1 MKTSSNGTTGT
12 WRIRPAV
19 AGRSRQESRLPA
31 NPLPARLLIVALVAV
46 LGLLAGVSCSS
57 TGGNVVRPTRTGK
70 TIKTAADSESVT
82 AEKPVFESTVE
93 AVPGVTEIEVYEGS
107 GEFINREA
115 ARPTPQAVAEDGEIV
130 LNFEGESI
138 QSVVH
143 TILGEVLQE
152 TFVIAPGVSGEVT
165 FSTSKPVTREQL
177 MPILELL
184 LRWNG
189 ATMVYSEG
197 RYHVLPVADA
207 IPGHLAPQIGSA
219 ELARGYEVRAVPLQ
233 YISATEMEKILQ
245 PYVRQGGIVQVDNMR
260 SMIFLA
266 GTPEELFNYMKTVEI
281 FDVDWLKGMSVGIY
295 PLRTVDVPSI
305 ITELEGIFGAGGE
318 SPLAGMF
325 RFVPLERLGSVM
337 VITYQKEY
345 LYKAEEWIEILD
357 RGAAG
362 AGKQLYVYRVKN
374 LEAPILAGYL
384 TQLFGGESTQPTRDT
399 QRGTLAPGLEPA
411 QVGTVEDFNQNRLG
425 MAEQR
430 AAQQGVESGA
440 IDMGTGDIRITSVLE
455 TNSLLIQATQ
465 AEYNAVLAAIER
477 IDIEPLQVLIES
489 QVLDVELN
497 EELQFGVNWFLT
509 NNPALVPEGIGDID
523 RYVQS
528 AAFGSGSAQSGG
540 FNFLTTVATP
550 LSNGMPFVQA
560 TIAALDEVTDVRSL
574 AAPSLLVR
582 NNATATIT
590 VGTQVPVQS
599 SQITTGNQNV
609 VSSAQYVSTGITL
622 TVTPRINP
630 GGLVYMDISQDVSR
644 PGARDPDISTSGNPP
659 INNKTVTSQVAVQS
673 GQTVFLGG
681 LISEQD
687 SLGRTGVP
695 FLSRVPIIGLL
706 FGARTKAAT
715 RSETLVMI
723 TPTVIE
729 SAVDLKQISEDMEA
743 EFSRIPPLKIS
754 RLNKI
759 DRAGREEVT
768 AEDEVTIE
776 YEE

>member
-1 MKTSSNGTTGT
+1 MINKGNFGVR
-12 WRIRPAV
+12 WIAVLLAV
-19 AGRSRQESRLPA
+19 AV
-31 NPLPARLLIVALVAV
+31 VA
-46 LGLLAGVSCSS
+46 GCSS
-57 TGGNVVRPTRTGK
+57 FGSTPVRPTSTGK
-70 TIKTAADSESVT
+70 TIKSATDPLPSDQPVLGTA
-82 AEKPVFESTVE
+82 VE
-93 AVPGVTEIEVYEGS
+93 ADPGVTDLEIYAGT
-107 GEFINREA
+107 GEFINEEA
-115 ARPTPQAVAEDGEIV
+115 ARVGAQPVAEDGEIV

-152 TFVIAPGVSGEVT
+152 TFVIAPGVGGEVT

-189 ATMVYSEG
+189 ATLVYTEG
-197 RYHVLPVADA
+197 RYHVLPVSDA
-207 IPGHLAPQIGSA
+207 IKGHLFPEVGGA
-219 ELARGYEVRAVPLQ
+219 ERARGYEVRAVPLQ
-233 YISATEMEKILQ
+233 YISAVQMEKILQ
-245 PYVRQGGIVQVDNMR
+245 PYVRDGAIVQVDPFR

-266 GTPEELFNYMKTVEI
+266 GTPEELRNYLKTVEI
-281 FDVDWLKGMSVGIY
+281 FDVDWLSGMSVGIY
-295 PLRTVDVPSI
+295 PLRTVDVDAI
-305 ITELEGIFGAGGE
+305 ITELDSVFSAGGE

-337 VITYQKEY
+337 VITYQEDY
-345 LYKAEEWIEILD
+345 LYKAEEWIKILD

-362 AGKQLYVYRVKN
+362 SGKQLYVYRVKN

-384 TQLFGGESTQPTRDT
+384 TQLFGGTASQGTQNQP
-399 QRGTLAPGLEPA
+399 RGTLAPGLEPA
-411 QVGTVEDFNQNRLG
+411 RVGSVSDFNQSRLG
-425 MAEQR
+425 MEQQG
-430 AAQQGVESGA
+430 QQGVQSGA
-440 IDMGTGDIRITSVLE
+440 LTMGDESEIRITSVLE
-455 TNSLLIQATQ
+455 TNSLLIQASQ

-497 EELQFGVNWFLT
+497 EELQFGVNWYLT
-509 NNPALVPEGIGDID
+509 NNPALIPEGIGDISE
-523 RYVQS
+523 YVQT
-528 AAFGSGSAQSGG
+528 AAFGSGGEQSGG
-540 FNFLTTVATP
+540 FNFLTTLARPLADGTP
-550 LSNGMPFVQA
+550 FIQA
-560 TIAALDEVTDVRSL
+560 TIAALDQVTDVRSL

-630 GGLVYMDISQDVSR
+630 GGLVYMDIQQDVSR

-687 SLGRTGVP
+687 ALGRSGVP
-695 FLSRVPIIGLL
+695 FLSRVPLIGPL
-706 FGARTKAAT
+706 FGSRTKASFRT
-715 RSETLVMI
+715 ETLVMI
-723 TPTVIE
+723 TPTVVE
-729 SAVDLKQISEDMEA
+729 SAVDLKAVSEEMES
-743 EFSRIPPLKIS
+743 EFSRVPPLKIS
-754 RLNKI
+754 RLNKV
-759 DRAGREEVT
+759 DRRRDETVEV
-768 AEDEVTIE
+768 ENEQ
-776 YEE
+776 

>member
-1 MKTSSNGTTGT
+1 MINKGSYGAR
-12 WRIRPAV
+12 WFAVVLAVLVV
-19 AGRSRQESRLPA
+19 AG
-31 NPLPARLLIVALVAV
+31 
-46 LGLLAGVSCSS
+46 CSS
-57 TGGNVVRPTRTGK
+57 FGGKPVRPTSTGK
-70 TIKTAADSESVT
+70 TIKSAKTSVPSDQPVLGT
-82 AEKPVFESTVE
+82 DVVAE
-93 AVPGVTEIEVYEGS
+93 PGVTELEIYEGT
-107 GEFINREA
+107 GEFINQEA
-115 ARPTPQAVAEDGEIV
+115 ARVDPQPVVEDGEIV

-152 TFVIAPGVSGEVT
+152 TFVIGPGVSGEVT

-189 ATMVYSEG
+189 ATLVFTEG
-197 RYHVLPVADA
+197 RYHVLPVSDA
-207 IPGHLAPQIGSA
+207 IKGHLFPEVGSA
-219 ELARGYEVRAVPLQ
+219 ERARGYEVRAVPLK
-233 YISATEMEKILQ
+233 YIAATQMEKILQ
-245 PYVRQGGIVQVDNMR
+245 PYVRDGAIVQVDPFR

-266 GTPEELFNYMKTVEI
+266 GTPEELRNYLKTVEI
-281 FDVDWLKGMSVGIY
+281 FDVDWLSGMSVGIY
-295 PLRTVDVPSI
+295 PLRTVDVESI
-305 ITELEGIFGAGGE
+305 ITELDSVFSAGGE

-337 VITYQKEY
+337 VITYQEDY
-345 LYKAEEWIEILD
+345 LYKAEEWIKILD

-362 AGKQLYVYRVKN
+362 SGKQLYVYRVKN

-384 TQLFGGESTQPTRDT
+384 TQLFGGEAGQTTRNEP
-399 QRGTLAPGLEPA
+399 RGTLAPGLEPA
-411 QVGTVEDFNQNRLG
+411 TVGSVNDFNQSRLG
-425 MAEQR
+425 MEQ
-430 AAQQGVESGA
+430 QQNQAKGVQSGA
-440 IDMGTGDIRITSVLE
+440 LSIGDSDIRITAVLE
-455 TNSLLIQATQ
+455 TNSLLIQSSQ

-497 EELQFGVNWFLT
+497 EELQFGVNWYLT
-509 NNPALVPEGIGDID
+509 NNPALIPEGIGDISE
-523 RYVQS
+523 YVQTAS
-528 AAFGSGSAQSGG
+528 FGSGGEQSGG
-540 FNFLTTVATP
+540 FNFLTTLATP
-550 LSNGMPFVQA
+550 LSDGMPFVQA
-560 TIAALDEVTDVRSL
+560 TIAALDQVTDVRSL

-599 SQITTGNQNV
+599 SQITAGIGQNV

-630 GGLVYMDISQDVSR
+630 GGLVYMDIQQDVSR

-687 SLGRTGVP
+687 SLGRSGVP
-695 FLSRVPIIGLL
+695 FLSRVPLIGPL
-706 FGARTKAAT
+706 FGSRTKSAL

-723 TPTVIE
+723 TPTVVE
-729 SAVDLKQISEDMEA
+729 SAVDLRTISEQMEQ
-743 EFSRIPPLKIS
+743 EFSRVPPLEIS
-754 RLNKI
+754 RLNKV
-759 DRAGREEVT
+759 DRQREQPDNVEIP
-768 AEDEVTIE
+768 E
-776 YEE
+776 

>member
-1 MKTSSNGTTGT
+1 MKRNNNGQTAMEDSGWRRSGCARHHSSWLRRLALMLAVVVIAVSCSTTGT
-12 WRIRPAV
+12 QP
-19 AGRSRQESRLPA
+19 
-31 NPLPARLLIVALVAV
+31 
-46 LGLLAGVSCSS
+46 
-57 TGGNVVRPTRTGK
+57 VRPSSTGK
-70 TIKTAADSESVT
+70 TIRSATDAQ
-82 AEKPVFESTVE
+82 PVDEPVIQTTTRE
-93 AVPGVTEIEVYEGS
+93 DPGITELEVYEGT
-107 GEFINREA
+107 GEFINKEA
-115 ARPTPQAVAEDGEIV
+115 AERRRPPVAEDGEIV
-130 LNFEGESI
+130 LNFEAESI

-152 TFVIAPGVSGEVT
+152 TFVIAPGVGGEVT

-189 ATMVYSEG
+189 ATLVYSEG
-197 RYHVLPVADA
+197 RYNVLPVSDA
-207 IPGHLAPQIGSA
+207 IPGHLVPEIGSA
-219 ELARGYEVRAVPLQ
+219 ELARGYEVRAVPLR
-233 YISATEMEKILQ
+233 YIAPTEMEKILQ
-245 PYVRQGGIVQVDNMR
+245 PYVRDGAIVQVDNFR

-266 GTPEELFNYMKTVEI
+266 GTPEELRNYLRTVEI
-281 FDVDWLKGMSVGIY
+281 FDVDWLEGMSVGIY
-295 PLRTVDVPSI
+295 PLRTVEVESI
-305 ITELEGIFGAGGE
+305 ISDLESVFSAGGE

-337 VITYQKEY
+337 VITFQKEY

-384 TQLFGGESTQPTRDT
+384 TQLFGGEGAERRTLPSP
-399 QRGTLAPGLEPA
+399 RGQLAPGLEPA
-411 QVGTVEDFNQNRLG
+411 QVGSVQDFNQSRLG
-425 MAEQR
+425 MDRQDG
-430 AAQQGVESGA
+430 QQGVQSGA
-440 IDMGTGDIRITSVLE
+440 LDMGTGDIRITSVLE

-497 EELQFGVNWFLT
+497 EELQFGVNWYLT
-509 NNPALVPEGIGDID
+509 NNPNLIPEGPSDND
-523 RYVQS
+523 WLDVL
-528 AAFGSGSAQSGG
+528 AFGSGSAESGG
-540 FNFLTTVATP
+540 FNVLGAVATP
-550 LSNGMPFVQA
+550 LVDGVPFVQA

-599 SQITTGNQNV
+599 SQVNTGGAGNV
-609 VSSAQYVSTGITL
+609 VTSAQYVSTGITL

-687 SLGRTGVP
+687 SRGRSGVP
-695 FLSRVPIIGLL
+695 FLSRVPVLGSL
-706 FGARTKAAT
+706 FGSKTKAVS

-723 TPTVIE
+723 TPTVVE
-729 SAVDLKQISEDMEA
+729 TAVDLREISEEMED
-743 EFSRIPPLKIS
+743 EFSRVPPLKIS
-754 RLNKI
+754 RINKVDRQPEEAPAVEI
-759 DRAGREEVT
+759 DE
-768 AEDEVTIE
+768 
-776 YEE
+776 

>member
-1 MKTSSNGTTGT
+1 MTMSNDESKTPRFPRKADTVQRQGRSGKAVSRARAAT
-12 WRIRPAV
+12 WR
-19 AGRSRQESRLPA
+19 RL
-31 NPLPARLLIVALVAV
+31 ALVLAV
-46 LGLLAGVSCSS
+46 CVVAAACSS
-57 TGGNVVRPTRTGK
+57 TGTTPVRPVSTGK
-70 TIKTAADSESVT
+70 TIKSASAPAPRDETVIEA
-82 AEKPVFESTVE
+82 STQ
-93 AVPGVTEIEVYEGS
+93 ASPGIKELEIYEGT
-107 GEFINREA
+107 GKYINEEA
-115 ARPTPQAVAEDGEIV
+115 ARPRPDPVPADGEIV

-152 TFVIAPGVSGEVT
+152 TFVIGPGVSGEVT

-189 ATMVYSEG
+189 ATLVYSEG
-197 RYHVLPVADA
+197 RYNVLPVSDA
-207 IPGHLAPQIGSA
+207 IRGNLVPEIGSA
-219 ELARGYEVRAVPLQ
+219 ELARGYEVRAVPLR

-245 PYVRQGGIVQVDNMR
+245 PYVRDGGIVQVDNFR

-266 GTPEELFNYMKTVEI
+266 GTPEELRNYLRTVEI
-281 FDVDWLKGMSVGIY
+281 FDVDWLEGMSVGIY
-295 PLRTVDVPSI
+295 PLRTVDVESI
-305 ITELEGIFGAGGE
+305 ISELDGIFGAGGE

-337 VITYQKEY
+337 VITYQQDY

-362 AGKQLYVYRVKN
+362 SGKQLFVYRVKN

-384 TQLFGGESTQPTRDT
+384 TQLFGGEAAQQQKTQ

-411 QVGTVEDFNQNRLG
+411 QVGSVEQFNENRLG
-425 MAEQR
+425 MEQAGGAE
-430 AAQQGVESGA
+430 GVQSGSL
-440 IDMGTGDIRITSVLE
+440 DMGTGDIRITSVLE

-465 AEYNAVLAAIER
+465 SEYNAVLAAIER

-509 NNPALVPEGIGDID
+509 NNPDLVPEGIGDID

-540 FNFLTTVATP
+540 FNFLTTLATP
-550 LSNGMPFVQA
+550 LNNGMPFVQA

-609 VSSAQYVSTGITL
+609 VSSAQYVSTGVTL

-630 GGLVYMDISQDVSR
+630 GGLVYMDITQDISR

-687 SLGRTGVP
+687 SRGRTGVP
-695 FLSRVPIIGLL
+695 FLSRVPVVGAL
-706 FGARTKAAT
+706 FGARTKANS

-723 TPTVIE
+723 TPTVVE
-729 SAVDLKQISEDMEA
+729 TAVDLKEISEEMES
-743 EFSRIPPLKIS
+743 EFSRVPPLQIS
-754 RLNKI
+754 RLNPV
-759 DRAGREEVT
+759 DRQRVEEVDID
-768 AEDEVTIE
+768 AVEIQE
-776 YEE
+776 

>member
-1 MKTSSNGTTGT
+1 MTMSNDMELKTT
-12 WRIRPAV
+12 RRP
-19 AGRSRQESRLPA
+19 RSAPKIAPSIVLA
-31 NPLPARLLIVALVAV
+31 VALVA
-46 LGLLAGVSCSS
+46 LLAGASCS
-57 TGGNVVRPTRTGK
+57 TAGGGPVRPTSTGK
-70 TIKTAADSESVT
+70 TIRSAEDSKTPV
-82 AEKPVFESTVE
+82 EKPVFESAAE
-93 AVPGVTEIEVYEGS
+93 ARPGITELEVYEGS
-107 GEFINREA
+107 GEFINPDAAKPRPEA
-115 ARPTPQAVAEDGEIV
+115 VVADGEIV

-152 TFVIAPGVSGEVT
+152 TFVIAPGVGGEVT
-165 FSTSKPVTREQL
+165 FATSKPVSREQL

-189 ATMVYSEG
+189 ATMVYSDG
-197 RYHVLPVADA
+197 RYHVLPVTDA
-207 IPGHLAPQIGSA
+207 VPGHLVPQIGNA
-219 ELARGYEVRAVPLQ
+219 ERARGYEVRAVPLK

-245 PYVRQGGIVQVDNMR
+245 PYVRDGAIVQVDTNR

-266 GTPEELFNYMKTVEI
+266 GSPEELRNYLKTVEI

-295 PLRTVDVPSI
+295 PLRTVDVASI

-384 TQLFGGESTQPTRDT
+384 TQLFGGEGAQTQRSQP
-399 QRGTLAPGLEPA
+399 RGTLAPGLEPA
-411 QVGTVEDFNQNRLG
+411 QVGSVQDFNETRFG
-425 MAEQR
+425 MD
-430 AAQQGVESGA
+430 QQQAGQEGVTSGA

-465 AEYNAVLAAIER
+465 TEYNAVLAAIER

-509 NNPALVPEGIGDID
+509 NNPALIPEGIGDID

-528 AAFGSGSAQSGG
+528 AAFGSGSSASGG
-540 FNFLTTVATP
+540 FNFLTTLATP
-550 LSNGMPFVQA
+550 ISDGMPFVQA

-599 SQITTGNQNV
+599 TQVTTGGVGNV

-659 INNKTVTSQVAVQS
+659 ISNKTVTSQVAVQS

-687 SLGRTGVP
+687 SQGRSGVP
-695 FLSRVPIIGLL
+695 FLSRIPIVGPL
-706 FGARTKAAT
+706 FGARSKAMT

-723 TPTVIE
+723 TPTVVE
-729 SAVDLKQISEDMEA
+729 SAVDLKEISEDMEN
-743 EFSRIPPLKIS
+743 EFSRVPPLTIS
-754 RLNKI
+754 RLNKV
-759 DRAGREEVT
+759 DRAGPAQEPDRDVT
-768 AEDEVTIE
+768 VEPAD
-776 YEE
+776 